1 MNYKMIAEYITFKRL
16 ITEVYP
22 SGVVSLVSDTF
33 SFWDVL
39 EKIAPNLKEE
49 ILARKPNELGLAK
62 VVFRP
67 DSGDPVDIICGT
79 YIEEAED
86 IDHAV
91 NILVNRVSSET
102 SHGECGEQTPEG
114 LFRIDGKVY
123 KVSCEIQWNRY
134 DKQYYFMDGHY
145 DVKSVLVDLTPEQ
158 KGAVEV
164 LWDHFGGTIN
174 AAGYKELNPRVG
186 LIYGDSITL
195 ARAATILEG
204 LKRKGFA
211 STNIVFG
218 IGSFTY
224 QYNTRDTFGIA
235 MKATYA
241 VVNGEARELFK
252 DPITDS
258 GTKKSAK
265 GLLRVE
271 YENDTFVLYDQQTPE
286 QEKQG
291 VLRAVFRDS
300 VLLVDESIDTIRARL
315 AEKL

>member
-1 MNYKMIAEYITFKRL
+1 MIAEYITFKRL
-16 ITEVYP
+16 ITEIYP

-33 SFWDVL
+33 SFWDTID
-39 EKIAPNLKEE
+39 KIAPALKEE
-49 ILARKPNELGLAK
+49 ILNRKPDVNGLAK

-67 DSGDPVDIICGT
+67 DSGDPVDVICGT

-86 IDHAV
+86 EDWAAD
-91 NILVNRVSSET
+91 ILENQVRAET
-102 SHGECGEQTPEG
+102 PHGECGEMNPSG
-114 LFRIDGKVY
+114 LFRINGEVFL
-123 KVSCEIQWNRY
+123 VSCEIEWNRY
-134 DKQYYFMDGHY
+134 DKQYYFMDGIY
-145 DVKSVLVDLTPEQ
+145 NIQSKRVTLTPEQ

-174 AAGYKELNPRVG
+174 AQGYKELNPRVG

-195 ARAATILEG
+195 QRAKTILEG

-211 STNIVFG
+211 SSNIVFG

-224 QYNTRDTFGIA
+224 QYNTRDTFGMA

-252 DPITDS
+252 DPVTDS

-271 YENDTFVLYDQQTPE
+271 KENGKYVLYDQQTPE

-291 VLRAVFRDS
+291 ELRTVFRDS
-300 VLLVDESIDTIRARL
+300 LLLVDESIDTIRARL
-315 AEKL
+315 AKEI